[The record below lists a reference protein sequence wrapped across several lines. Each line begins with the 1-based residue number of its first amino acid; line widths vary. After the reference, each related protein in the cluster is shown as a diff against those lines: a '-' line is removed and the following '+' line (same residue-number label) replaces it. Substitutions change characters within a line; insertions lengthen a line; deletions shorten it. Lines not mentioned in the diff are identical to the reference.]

1 MDGCGCPECAQMGVD
16 DFVLPVDNIDGY
28 ASGYELAPNPDEEL
42 HSDMIADPDFIASI
56 VTQVMQQLQGEDD
69 LEEQAILNLHG
80 HGGGNNHT
88 YVNPGPVLKDPC
100 GDVVDTLGGYS
111 VNPGDFIP
119 IGTLGHNTG
128 LRRESKDPLKRGI
141 QKEVAKLFQER
152 ACREHI
158 RENIKQLFE
167 QDDFDTSISKSF
179 DKVSEK
185 ENELMD
191 IMLKYIKDPDD
202 AQEKTEDYLYGNG
215 SNDFTP
221 FDIRVLGNIPGDFE
235 KEIENYAYRWGP
247 TKYMIDGKE
256 VDIATIELDGTGPY
270 DTGRMGIDD
279 ALPDIFASAGHF
291 TDGTELTDDQLY
303 KFTDEYPELIHD
315 ITTGIHEGSCGYTE
329 MAPGGQELSTPGD
342 TQGMG
347 AYART
352 NKMKSKM
359 EGLHDKS
366 KVQTSG
372 RASGYRPNPRSRQS
386 RYNMNQQATQI

>member
-1 MDGCGCPECAQMGVD
+1 MSLKEDHMDGCGCPSCHDMQ
-16 DFVLPVDNIDGY
+16 NIDGY

-167 QDDFDTSISKSF
+167 
-179 DKVSEK
+179 
-185 ENELMD
+185 
-191 IMLKYIKDPDD
+191 
-202 AQEKTEDYLYGNG
+202 
-215 SNDFTP
+215 
-221 FDIRVLGNIPGDFE
+221 
-235 KEIENYAYRWGP
+235 
-247 TKYMIDGKE
+247 
-256 VDIATIELDGTGPY
+256 
-270 DTGRMGIDD
+270 
-279 ALPDIFASAGHF
+279 
-291 TDGTELTDDQLY
+291 
-303 KFTDEYPELIHD
+303 
-315 ITTGIHEGSCGYTE
+315 
-329 MAPGGQELSTPGD
+329 
-342 TQGMG
+342 
-347 AYART
+347 
-352 NKMKSKM
+352 
-359 EGLHDKS
+359 
-366 KVQTSG
+366 
-372 RASGYRPNPRSRQS
+372 
-386 RYNMNQQATQI
+386 